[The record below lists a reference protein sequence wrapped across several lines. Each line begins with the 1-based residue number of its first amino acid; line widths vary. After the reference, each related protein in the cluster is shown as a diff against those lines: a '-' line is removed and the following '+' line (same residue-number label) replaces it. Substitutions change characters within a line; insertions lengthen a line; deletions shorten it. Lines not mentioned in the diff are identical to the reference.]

1 MHCSSVH
8 IAATS
13 PGHTLVTI
21 SVTGHEEHVWSS
33 ATFAA
38 YEPLKVSRPGE
49 AWEPQMLAT
58 TPSPRNWQPESV
70 THSALCNLSPHS

>member
-38 YEPLKVSRPGE
+38 YEPLKVSH
-49 AWEPQMLAT
+49 
-58 TPSPRNWQPESV
+58 PRGGLGASDACHLLHLLRTGSQ
-70 THSALCNLSPHS
+70 NL